1 MVSKKQTQLVVRR
14 FHKDNRLSEN
24 FTEKGLQSLTGQPPN
39 HWIRYI
45 VKEVI
50 DNSLEASDHPEI
62 IVKLDENKNG
72 GCNLS
77 IRDNG
82 TGLTKKIIHAIFKD
96 VDSFGGNKRHYKTPS
111 RGNQGN
117 ALMTVLGIQNLLG
130 HSLHV
135 TSNNSQYK
143 IGIVKN
149 DIEDRYEVDVSRTD
163 VRNIHGLEIKLQGD
177 LYRFTPS
184 GFVYHPLES
193 EIRDV
198 IILFGEL
205 NPQAIFSF
213 IKNDKEVIRF
223 DRRKNCAVQ
232 TLAMNGNTTGK
243 ATWFSPND
251 FLERLKA
258 DFRAAPNLK
267 TIDFIGEFY
276 SLSSYKKKKAVLD
289 RDRTAVAID
298 GYKQLISDFFTET
311 SIKRYYALEL
321 LESMQKETN
330 AFSKR
335 TLAKTLGS
343 IGRKDMQHALM
354 QSLSLHFDKDG
365 CSYTDKIDGIIKRLK
380 KKNISVSRQDLFIY
394 YGDGNVVKTDVKV
407 VPFFFEMIA
416 VPVSPDEKEKA
427 SYKLPLSFGIN
438 QSFLYSTPGNLQL
451 SIKKVN
457 KIELYWSFEGAFNDL
472 GYPFKVV
479 CNLTCPNVDFQ
490 DKGKQVFNVTP
501 FLEVFNDVLG
511 KTIRKIQRDILPKLN
526 KLHEDPLDE
535 EPQDLDGKAPKG
547 FIKQFVFD
555 YFEKVY
561 NEATANGKY
570 TLDLRMFYYAINPP
584 FKDLIKSY
592 GYEYTCDS
600 TVEKKKLLELNYSTF
615 GSLVD
620 EYERDVLG
628 ERVIYKSDR
637 GFFVEPHSNRRVD
650 LGTASV
656 KRYIPDLSLI
666 EEYNNLLF
674 IEKAGY
680 YELLHN
686 DFKISK
692 RYDLGL
698 IFCKGYGTNAG
709 KDLIE
714 KIQKKKPKIKLYT
727 LTDFDIPGLGIAR
740 NIKKPDELSA
750 IDIFENCVRLG
761 ITIDDIK
768 KYNLPPEKV
777 HLKQKMKTELENSYK
792 KKEISE
798 KEYNYLK
805 KSQRVEMNAFTPVR
819 FEEYILDKLKMH
831 GVTKLKPKKEHLEYL
846 TEWNLENVK
855 NDAVK
860 SAIGD
865 FVIEKT
871 REDLM
876 GFVKK
881 NLVDKS
887 TKKREKKLKDLYD
900 QDSLYNEVVKE
911 LPKFPPKGWKEINR
925 EKLDNRERNRD
936 SITDEY
942 NREVVKSVSKVL
954 SNVKISVDF
963 TNCNFCDKKSDK
975 QVSNGE

>member
-1 MVSKKQTQLVVRR
+1 MAGKKQTQLVVRR
-14 FHKDNRLSEN
+14 FHRDNRLSEN

-39 HWIRYI
+39 HWIRYV

-82 TGLTKKIIHAIFKD
+82 TGLTKKIIFAIFKD

-130 HSLHV
+130 HPLYV
-135 TSNNSQYK
+135 TSNNSRYK
-143 IGIVKN
+143 IEIIKN
-149 DIEDRYEVDVSRTD
+149 DIEDRYEVDISRTD
-163 VRNIHGLEIKLQGD
+163 VENIHGLQIKLQGE
-177 LYRFTPS
+177 LYRFTS
-184 GFVYHPLES
+184 DEFHYLLEN

-198 IILFGEL
+198 IISFGEL
-205 NPQAIFSF
+205 NPQATFSF
-213 IKNDKEVIRF
+213 IKNDEEVIRF

-232 TLAMNGNTTGK
+232 TLAMNGGTTGK
-243 ATWFSPND
+243 AIWFSPND
-251 FLERLKA
+251 FLERMKA
-258 DFRAAPNLK
+258 DFRAVPNLK
-267 TIDFIGEFY
+267 TSDFIKEFY
-276 SLSSYKKKKAVLD
+276 GLSSYKKKKTVLD
-289 RDRTAVAID
+289 KADIN
-298 GYKQLISDFFTET
+298 GNKFISGFFTET
-311 SIKRYYALEL
+311 SIKKDDALGL
-321 LESMQKETN
+321 LESMQEETN
-330 AFSKR
+330 VFSKR

-343 IGRKDMQHALM
+343 IGGKDMQCALM
-354 QSLSLHFDKDG
+354 QALSLRFDENGD
-365 CSYTDKIDGIIKRLK
+365 SLLNRIDEIVENLNN
-380 KKNISVSRQDLFIY
+380 KNILITRRDLFTY
-394 YGDGNVVKTDVKV
+394 YGDGDVVETDIKV
-407 VPFFFEMIA
+407 VPFFFEMIV
-416 VPVSPDEKEKA
+416 VPVSDKRALYE
-427 SYKLPLSFGIN
+427 SSLSFGIN
-438 QSFLYSTPGNLQL
+438 QSFLYSMPRTLDL
-451 SIKKVN
+451 DIKKAN
-457 KIELYWSFEGAFNDL
+457 KNEKRYWSFEDAFNDL
-472 GYPFKVV
+472 GYSFKIV

-490 DKGKQVFNVTP
+490 DKGKQVFDIEPFLDVSSNVT
-501 FLEVFNDVLG
+501 G
-511 KTIRKIQRDILPKLN
+511 KIIRKIQRDILPKLN
-526 KLHEDPLDE
+526 KLHEDPPDE

-592 GYEYTCDS
+592 DYEYTCDS

-792 KKEISE
+792 KKEISK
-798 KEYNYLK
+798 KEYDFLK
-805 KSQRVEMNAFTPVR
+805 KNQRVEMNAFTPVE
-819 FEEYILDKLKMH
+819 FEKYIIDKLKMH
-831 GVTKLKPKKEHLEYL
+831 GVTKLKPEKEHLEYL
-846 TEWNLENVK
+846 TERNLEDVRNES
-855 NDAVK
+855 VK

-871 REDLM
+871 RKDLL

-887 TKKREKKLKDLYD
+887 TKKREKKLNDLYN

-925 EKLDNRERNRD
+925 EKLDDRQRSRD

-942 NREVVKSVSKVL
+942 NREVMKSVNKLL

-963 TNCNFCDKKSDK
+963 TNCNFCDKKGDR
-975 QVSNGE
+975 QVLNGK